1 MRRGR
6 ARRSDCGGEKD
17 IKAGD
22 GLSEVSAR
30 GENNQSGICLR
41 RKGDGKN
48 NYTTDGCGTVAPR
61 SQRTRRKEVQRGV
74 GGGAME
80 KWEREEEDID
90 RFKMHEVSGAHVA
103 HSNGASRSVTSSR
116 AAFKSAYRPLRFA
129 ESRASDPDARSVSQ
143 TFT

>member
-61 SQRTRRKEVQRGV
+61 SQRTRRKEVRGGV
-74 GGGAME
+74 RWRNGNE
-80 KWEREEEDID
+80 KRRISIASKCTRCLARMSLILMGRAEASPPHALHLKALIVRCASLSHERVIPTL
-90 RFKMHEVSGAHVA
+90 G
-103 HSNGASRSVTSSR
+103 
-116 AAFKSAYRPLRFA
+116 
-129 ESRASDPDARSVSQ
+129 Q
-143 TFT
+143 